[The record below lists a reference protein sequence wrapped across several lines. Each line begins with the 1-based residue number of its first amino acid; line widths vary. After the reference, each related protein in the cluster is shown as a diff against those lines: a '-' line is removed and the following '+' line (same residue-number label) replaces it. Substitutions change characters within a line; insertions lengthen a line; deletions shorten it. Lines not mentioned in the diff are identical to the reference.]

1 MKRVGIMGGTF
12 DPIHL
17 GHLRAAESAREELG
31 LQEVVFV
38 PAGVP
43 PHRQPPGASAL
54 DRFAMACLATAGHPD
69 FRTSACELERPGPS
83 YTVDTLAAFREA
95 WPEVELVLLVGSDT
109 LPELAGWREHDRLLT
124 LCTLGV
130 VARPAPD
137 GAVAPMAPSGEARV
151 TTAGLPIS
159 GTGIRERIA
168 AGRSVRYLVPDGV
181 AEYIAKRG
189 LYR

>member
-1 MKRVGIMGGTF
+1 
-12 DPIHL
+12 
-17 GHLRAAESAREELG
+17 
-31 LQEVVFV
+31 
-38 PAGVP
+38 
-43 PHRQPPGASAL
+43 
-54 DRFAMACLATAGHPD
+54 MACLATAGHPD

-83 YTVDTLAAFREA
+83 YTVDTVAAFREA

-109 LPELAGWREHDRLLT
+109 LPELAGWREYDRLLT

-137 GAVAPMAPSGEARV
+137 RAVAPMAPSGEARV

-159 GTGIRERIA
+159 GTNVRERIA